1 MTARA
6 FEQAARGHGNRVHSL
21 AYWMLRDREEAG
33 DVSQEALMRLWQHRD
48 QVSEE
53 TARSWLLRTTHH
65 LCLDQL
71 RRRAVRSGPDLAS
84 VSPRLRDGAP
94 SPDRAAGSV
103 ETAGAI
109 ASALAT
115 LSPRDR
121 AIVLLREVEGLP
133 YEEIAGILEL
143 PLGTL
148 KVSLHRSRER
158 LRRFLTSSG
167 VSP

>member
-1 MTARA
+1 
-6 FEQAARGHGNRVHSL
+6 
-21 AYWMLRDREEAG
+21 
-33 DVSQEALMRLWQHRD
+33 
-48 QVSEE
+48 
-53 TARSWLLRTTHH
+53 
-65 LCLDQL
+65 
-71 RRRAVRSGPDLAS
+71 
-84 VSPRLRDGAP
+84 
-94 SPDRAAGSV
+94 V